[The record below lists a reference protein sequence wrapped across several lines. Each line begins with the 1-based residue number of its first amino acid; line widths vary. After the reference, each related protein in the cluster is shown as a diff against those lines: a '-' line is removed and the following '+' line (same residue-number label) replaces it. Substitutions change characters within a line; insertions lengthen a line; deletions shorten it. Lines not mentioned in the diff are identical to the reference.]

1 MLLVAPN
8 RPSRLLPFC
17 SETGEA
23 LKTAV
28 TFLLPLMFM
37 MQDPVPEQ
45 SPPQPAKLLPVSAVA
60 CRVTEAF
67 VVNNATQLLPQLI
80 PAGTVLTSP
89 VPAPDLLT
97 VRVWVLLGVA
107 ALDANDQGP
116 VPTVLTVLA

>member
-1 MLLVAPN
+1 MLPVAPN
-8 RPSRLLPFC
+8 NPVKLLPFC
-17 SETGEA
+17 SAIGA
-23 LKTAV
+23 ILKAAV
-28 TFLLPLMFM
+28 TFLAAFMFM
-37 MQDPVPEQ
+37 TQDPVPEQ

-60 CRVTEAF
+60 CRVTEEF

-107 ALDANDQGP
+107 ALDAEDHGP